1 MKTRFFAAPALA
13 AALVLCPLSA
23 HAHHDGTHH
32 DETEAAVD
40 PAAGTE
46 AVALLGDLTVSAPW
60 SRATPPMANVAGGYL
75 TVTNSGEAP
84 ERLLGG
90 SSPRASRVEIHSMT
104 MENDVARMR
113 ELPEGVEVPAGGEL
127 TLEPGGYHLMLV
139 GLDAP
144 LSEGERV
151 PLTLRFEGGTVD
163 VELDVRA
170 MGASGGSSGHGGH

>member
-13 AALVLCPLSA
+13 AALALCPLAA

-32 DETEAAVD
+32 GEAEAPAD
-40 PAAGTE
+40 PAAGAE
-46 AVALLGDLTVSAPW
+46 AVALGDLAVSAPW
-60 SRATPPMANVAGGYL
+60 SRATPPMANVAAGYVI
-75 TVTNSGEAP
+75 VTNTGETP
-84 ERLLGG
+84 DRLLGG

-113 ELPEGVEVPAGGEL
+113 EMPEGVEVPAGGEL
-127 TLEPGGYHLMLV
+127 ALEPGGYHLMLV

-144 LSEGERV
+144 LSEGDRV
-151 PLTLRFEGGTVD
+151 PLTLRFESGTID